1 MNKMPINKTEHLV
14 YTFLMVVFMASVMT
28 AYNVILH
35 NGFTLESLKIAWLMF
50 PFTFV
55 TAFLCEWFL
64 VGRLAMTL
72 ADKILKEEDLL
83 LKKILI
89 TAFCFVTGMVVLMSF
104 FGPLIANGLSSNLV
118 EIWIKSIPV
127 NFAMAF
133 PLQVIIAGP
142 LVGFVFRKFF
152 PIGTIV
158 VPGEDA

>member
-14 YTFLMVVFMASVMT
+14 YTFLMVLFMASVMT
-28 AYNVILH
+28 TYNVVLH
-35 NGFTLESLKIAWLMF
+35 NGLSVESLKIAWLTF

-55 TAFLCEWFL
+55 AAFLCEWFL
-64 VGRLAMTL
+64 VGKLAMKL
-72 ADKILKEEDLL
+72 SHNFLKEDDLL

-89 TAFCFVTGMVVLMSF
+89 TALCFVTGMVVLMSF
-104 FGPLIANGLSSNLV
+104 LGPLIANGLSSDLID
-118 EIWIKSIPV
+118 IWVKGIPI

-142 LVGFVFRKFF
+142 LVGFVFRKYF

-158 VPGEDA
+158 VPSEEV